1 MLVRFRRKSSVWC
14 PSVRLSVCLSVQYFA
29 KVNAAVRVMRHTQSD
44 SAEGSTEVRGL
55 TQTVFRSRCPRTKAG
70 LLGGLT
76 RAYVFDLSAKKQFSR
91 KMCRKAWRM
100 ATFRVFLKSRPNWI
114 YGVAMATGKGID
126 VGGRL
131 NPQSCLIATR
141 GICTKSILEISLNL
155 PKYAQS

>member
-1 MLVRFRRKSSVWC
+1 M
-14 PSVRLSVCLSVQYFA
+14 SVRPSVCLSVQYFA

-100 ATFRVFLKSRPNWI
+100 ATFRVFLKSRPN
-114 YGVAMATGKGID
+114 
-126 VGGRL
+126 
-131 NPQSCLIATR
+131 
-141 GICTKSILEISLNL
+141 
-155 PKYAQS
+155 